1 MLAADLRRCRSSA
14 RPDLGQEASFLSFL
28 VHPLMGVGYLRNGT
42 IHRTH
47 YIHFQRVSS
56 LLGYAHQSQNRATGG
71 RSYQPTIKED
81 KVMPLTINTNTA
93 ASTASQNLSRN
104 NTALQKSLVRLSTGS
119 RINKSSDDAGGLAV
133 SMKLNASANRL
144 RGVQNNIQNAISF
157 LEVQDGVLEG
167 TADILG
173 RMGEL
178 KALSQDVLKNSADVA
193 NYNAEFKNLQVQ
205 LYQMANEKFNGV
217 SLFAT
222 KATDGSTEG
231 VFGGTVSEDN
241 TVSIY
246 TSEGG
251 AAGPVVS
258 LDKSMLLSAMTF
270 TSSTD
275 TTAVEF
281 GKTGSKTF
289 GATDTST
296 AISLDAL
303 TVSFF
308 SQALENVATLR
319 ADNGGTASRLSFASE
334 HASRSQAN
342 LEAANGRIMDVD
354 IAEES
359 TRLAK
364 YNILVQASAAM
375 LAQAN
380 TSPNSALML
389 LG

>member
-1 MLAADLRRCRSSA
+1 
-14 RPDLGQEASFLSFL
+14 
-28 VHPLMGVGYLRNGT
+28 
-42 IHRTH
+42 
-47 YIHFQRVSS
+47 
-56 LLGYAHQSQNRATGG
+56 
-71 RSYQPTIKED
+71 
-81 KVMPLTINTNTA
+81 MPLTINTNTA
-93 ASTASQNLSRN
+93 AATASYNLSRN
-104 NTALQKSLVRLSTGS
+104 NASLQKSLVRLSTGS

-133 SMKLNASANRL
+133 SMKLKASADRL

-178 KALSQDVLKNSADVA
+178 KALSQDVLKNSSDVA

-222 KATDGSTEG
+222 KATDGSTDG
-231 VFGGTVSEDN
+231 VFGGTATEDN
-241 TVSIY
+241 TVSIF
-246 TSEGG
+246 TSERG

-258 LDKSMLLSAMTF
+258 LGKSMLLSAMTF
-270 TSSTD
+270 TSDSD

-281 GKTGSKTF
+281 GKAGSKTF

-296 AISLDAL
+296 AITLDTL

-319 ADNGGTASRLSFASE
+319 ADNGGTSSRLSFASE

-342 LEAANGRIMDVD
+342 LEAANGRIVDVD

>member
-1 MLAADLRRCRSSA
+1 
-14 RPDLGQEASFLSFL
+14 
-28 VHPLMGVGYLRNGT
+28 
-42 IHRTH
+42 
-47 YIHFQRVSS
+47 
-56 LLGYAHQSQNRATGG
+56 
-71 RSYQPTIKED
+71 
-81 KVMPLTINTNTA
+81 MPLTINTNTA

-104 NTALQKSLVRLSTGS
+104 NSALQKSLVRLSTGS

-133 SMKLNASANRL
+133 SMKLKASADRL

-157 LEVQDGVLEG
+157 LEVQDGVLQG
-167 TADILG
+167 AADILG

-178 KALSQDVLKNSADVA
+178 KALSQDVLKNSADIA

-231 VFGGTVSEDN
+231 VFGGTSAQDN

-246 TSEGG
+246 TSERG

-270 TSSTD
+270 TSDSD

-319 ADNGGTASRLSFASE
+319 ADNGGTSSRLSFASE

-380 TSPNSALML
+380 TAPNSALML